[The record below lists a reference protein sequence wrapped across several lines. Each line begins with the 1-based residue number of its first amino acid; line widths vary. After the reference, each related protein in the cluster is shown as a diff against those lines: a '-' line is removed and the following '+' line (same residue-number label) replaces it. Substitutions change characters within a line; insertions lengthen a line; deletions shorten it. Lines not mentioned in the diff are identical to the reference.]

1 MIVISTAIH
10 RSMSKT
16 KTMRLSHRY
25 FLIALVLFVACKQDN
40 RTQIEVNFR
49 NSKTPLEVNLL
60 QQDFDKTTLKKSLTL
75 KGNRQNCVFKL
86 KDIHEPTFYQLQLKG
101 EQTRTIIL
109 LIEPGEQASL
119 DINMEDFRHY
129 AVTGSEGSV
138 KTQLLNNKILKTKK
152 TLDSLNNLFIN
163 TKNLHEK
170 EILQQ
175 QYYQII
181 DEQRAFSEQFIW
193 ENPRSRA
200 SVMALYQQYGDNLFV
215 FDRAEDLR
223 LFKVVGSSLQA
234 MYPESEYT
242 KGLLRDIA
250 NQEQI
255 VANYRLTQLIKE
267 SESTLPKIAL
277 PNHRG
282 DTILLSSL
290 SGKVILLSFWAS
302 VDSECLMENRELLD
316 IYETYRGKGFE
327 IYQISLDTNKEV
339 WLEAIKRNA
348 LPWINVRVD
357 AHDAQLILG
366 QYNVAGIPSNYLISR
381 KFDIVGKNL
390 FGKELVTKL
399 KEIL

>member
-16 KTMRLSHRY
+16 KTMRLFHRY
-25 FLIALVLFVACKQDN
+25 ILLAFVLFVACKQNN

-49 NSKTPLEVNLL
+49 NSKTPLEVNLF
-60 QQDFDKTTLKKSLTL
+60 QNYFDKTALKKSLTL
-75 KGNRQNCVFKL
+75 KGNRQTCVFKL
-86 KDIHEPTFYQLQLKG
+86 KDIQEPTFYQLQLKG

-163 TKNLHEK
+163 TKNQHEK

-250 NQEQI
+250 NQEKI

-267 SESTLPKIAL
+267 SESTLPEIAL

-290 SGKVILLSFWAS
+290 SGKVILLGFWAS
-302 VDSECLMENRELLD
+302 VDTECRMETELLD

-348 LPWINVRVD
+348 LPWINVRADV
-357 AHDAQLILG
+357 HDAQLILG

-390 FGKELVTKL
+390 FGKELVAKL

>member
-1 MIVISTAIH
+1 
-10 RSMSKT
+10 MSKT
-16 KTMRLSHRY
+16 KTMRLFHRHI
-25 FLIALVLFVACKQDN
+25 LLVLVVFVACKQDN
-40 RTQIEVNFR
+40 RTQIEVNIR
-49 NSKTPLEVNLL
+49 NSKTPLEIILL

-75 KGNRQNCVFKL
+75 KGNKQNCVFKL
-86 KDIHEPTFYQLQLKG
+86 KDIQEPSFYQLQLKG

-163 TKNLHEK
+163 TKNQHEK

-234 MYPESEYT
+234 MFPESEYT

-250 NQEQI
+250 NQEKI

-267 SESTLPKIAL
+267 SESTLPEIAL

-316 IYETYRGKGFE
+316 IYETYKGKGFE

-348 LPWINVRVD
+348 LPWINVRAD

-366 QYNVAGIPSNYLISR
+366 QYNVAGIPSNYLISW